1 MLILAVRMGGGRK
14 WSYIR
19 ANLLCFIPELQQYQP
34 EETSDKIAYSNLQSN
49 QQINNSKNVVK
60 NQRNEM
66 IQRKTFVKKTNK
78 KEMILK
84 LGEERTR
91 W

>member
-1 MLILAVRMGGGRK
+1 MELYQRN
-14 WSYIR
+14 W
-19 ANLLCFIPELQQYQP
+19 LCFIPELQQYQP
-34 EETSDKIAYSNLQSN
+34 EETSDKIAYYNLQSN